1 MPNEREDTLRLC
13 REVTAAL
20 CSNLN
25 ERDSDA
31 VYQFFTKL
39 IREVRYEEN
48 TGAEDGSSVHGDQ
61 GKVT

>member
-1 MPNEREDTLRLC
+1 MNEREDTLRLC

-39 IREVRYEEN
+39 IREVRDEREN
-48 TGAEDGSSVHGDQ
+48 AGTKDGSSIHGDKSE
-61 GKVT
+61 GP